1 MLNQEKLIHLI
12 ARNSIQIMPEWD
24 GVQHFIVRI
33 TPSIATEMLTYN
45 LKNRSKKHGS
55 LNAYSSEMLRGGWVY
70 AGDPIR
76 FDSEGNLIDGQHR
89 LTAIANAGE
98 VAPEFYVD
106 AMVITGLSSNV
117 KAVIDSGAKRAAQDQ
132 LMMILGTKNA
142 SLIASMLKNLLVYDA
157 GLLFKSSLRHPE
169 VATTPIIVN
178 WVDSHPE
185 EVEFISGLNNG
196 IVRSHMTPSIVA
208 TATLLFARI
217 DKGGAETFVKRLSD
231 GSGLESGSPILALRE
246 RAITKKMNKNPDIK
260 RDQLGLLIK
269 TWNAWRKGESLK
281 LIKIPV
287 GGFTEKNFP
296 KPI

>member
-12 ARNSIQIMPEWD
+12 ARNSIQIMPEWN

-45 LKNRSKKHGS
+45 LKNRNKKHGS

-89 LTAIANAGE
+89 LTAIANVGE

-106 AMVITGLSSNV
+106 AMVITGLSSNA
-117 KAVIDSGAKRAAQDQ
+117 KAVIDSGVRRGANDQ
-132 LMMILGTKNA
+132 LVMILETKNA
-142 SLIASMLKNLLVYDA
+142 SLIASMLKNVLVYDA

-169 VATTPIIVN
+169 VATTPIIVD

-185 EVEFISGLNNG
+185 ETEFIGGLSTAF
-196 IVRSHMTPSIVA
+196 IRSHMTPSIVA
-208 TATLLFARI
+208 TATLLFSRI
-217 DKGGAETFVKRLSD
+217 DKGGAETFARRLSD
-231 GSGLESGSPILALRE
+231 GAGLESGSPILALRE
-246 RAITKKMNKNPDIK
+246 RAIAKKMNKSSDSK